1 MEAIP
6 LHVLPADQLF
16 RLYVQDSSGT
26 RIVLWFKC
34 GNNGDLVT
42 KPLSSGRHVFEAK
55 GKFDT
60 GTFHA
65 TSEPEKI
72 SLTGVEKRDHLH
84 LTYHPSI
91 KEPTPVLNGPG
102 CRKNAPRF
110 DLTKLTKLEEVAV
123 HLLASPG
130 RYSVEKAKNQYHAII
145 NNAYG
150 FGGQPK
156 VIFWVAPL
164 DRQQPVVPD
173 ALIVPGCF
181 LYARCSPQR
190 LSFDVLL
197 QVQQTAVPYSRFG
210 DMHIMAAP
218 ISEESET
225 VLPK

>member
-16 RLYVQDSSGT
+16 RLYVQDGSGT

-130 RYSVEKAKNQYHAII
+130 RYSVEKTKDQYH
-145 NNAYG
+145 G
-150 FGGQPK
+150 FCRVVNQKPK
-156 VIFWVAPL
+156 FSRKGTAPL
-164 DRQQPVVPD
+164 KLD
-173 ALIVPGCF
+173 GF
-181 LYARCSPQR
+181 SPLAHKIGR
-190 LSFDVLL
+190 RTTSY
-197 QVQQTAVPYSRFG
+197 PHR
-210 DMHIMAAP
+210 
-218 ISEESET
+218 
-225 VLPK
+225 